1 MSSKKKV
8 ITPKSK
14 NGGKMRA
21 KTSVRFTPAAINNTV
36 RSSGPKMVNERGVTV
51 VSHREVLDDSFSASA
66 LFAVNTTHAIQPA
79 LQSYSHGS
87 PIGAWLAGV
96 ARQYDRFKFRSLK
109 LHYVTAAPSTAV
121 GNILMCADP
130 NPEGSQPVTLAEAR
144 SMHAIVGPV
153 RENLTLDLSD
163 IVRGKELLTRSGA
176 VTSYPAYD
184 AGRIFICSF
193 LGGDVPVGYIEVSY
207 TIELKVPQL
216 APRVEVGFVSSVAP
230 PAVMFSDTLVGNSS
244 FQIGTGAGAANC
256 TGASVRLLRGDIA
269 GDVSLVTV
277 APVFGNNASIQ
288 MVIVRGVTY
297 RLVGGATVGCFKPN
311 RVGRYL
317 VETTLVGDVTD
328 YATYAVTVLKT
339 RTTGTLAEAMDITV
353 DSNSGLPL
361 EVFSSYTPGRGFTN
375 PTITGDDTGLV
386 HRQTFYHSGAALDYY
401 TVAMGIRNIAAIAE
415 NGTASFVMDSS
426 YGYGVS
432 SLKITFLGTV

>member
-1 MSSKKKV
+1 
-8 ITPKSK
+8 
-14 NGGKMRA
+14 MRA
-21 KTSVRFTPAAINNTV
+21 KTTVRFTPAAINNVV

-51 VSHREVLDDSFSASA
+51 VSHREILDDAFSASA
-66 LFAVNTTHAIQPA
+66 LFAVNATHAIQPA

-130 NPEGSQPVTLAEAR
+130 NPEGSQPISLAEAR

-193 LGGDVPVGYIEVSY
+193 LGGEVPVGYIEVSY

-216 APRVEVGFVSSVAP
+216 APRVEVGFVSAVAP
-230 PAVMFSDTLVGNSS
+230 PSVVFSDSLVGNTS
-244 FQIGTGAGAANC
+244 FQIGTTTGAANC
-256 TGASVRLLRGDIA
+256 TGPALRLLRGDVA

-277 APVFGNNASIQ
+277 APAFTNNAVLQTS
-288 MVIVRGVTY
+288 VIRGVTY
-297 RLVGGATVGCFKPN
+297 RLVSAAPVACFKPN

-317 VETTLVGDVTD
+317 VEATLCGDMTD
-328 YATYAVTVLKT
+328 YATYAVTVLRT
-339 RTTGTLAEAMDITV
+339 RTNGAFTEATDISV
-353 DSNSGLPL
+353 DSNTGLPI
-361 EVFSSYTPGRGFTN
+361 EMPSSYTPGRGFTN
-375 PTITGDDTGLV
+375 PTVTGDDTGLV
-386 HRQTFYHSGAALDYY
+386 HRQTFYNTGNSLEFY
-401 TVAMGIRNIAAIAE
+401 TLAMGIRNITTITE
-415 NGTASFVMDSS
+415 NASASYVMDTSF
-426 YGYGVS
+426 GYGIS